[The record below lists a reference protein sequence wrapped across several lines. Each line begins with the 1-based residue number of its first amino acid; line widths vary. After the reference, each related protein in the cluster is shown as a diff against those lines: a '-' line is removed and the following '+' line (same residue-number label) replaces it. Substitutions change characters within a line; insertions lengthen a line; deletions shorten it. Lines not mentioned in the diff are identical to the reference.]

1 MERAFP
7 MLLAMVLALAAG
19 AVHAQETGYI
29 GHGMADA
36 SPTEVYLEYARV
48 IHAAD
53 SPQAIFPFS
62 PQPAAEVRAA
72 LAAMTPEQAAQALG
86 FMQAM
91 VPLQPEVLVETV
103 EGDTATLEVFGELPG
118 MLDGEPSPH
127 HGVVTLVRRGGEWK
141 ISNQA
146 FEDRD

>member
-1 MERAFP
+1 ACA
-7 MLLAMVLALAAG
+7 MLDATVTGRAAG
-19 AVHAQETGYI
+19 PFNAQEPGYL
-29 GHGMADA
+29 GRGMAVA
-36 SPTEVYLEYARV
+36 SPPEVFLEYARV